1 MEKQLSK
8 KSKRKKLII
17 AITMIVILLLSAIN
31 FTMLIEKNRIL
42 PKKANEL
49 EQTNESLLP
58 YTEATYTVNEINED
72 NMNVTIIIK
81 NDLGIHKIVEPNGN
95 ELAVNNK
102 NTVAIDYNVVSGQNY
117 VFKIQAQ
124 NETEEKEYTLSADI
138 NAKPIIQQGAAYAY
152 PILYDTGFKVERTV
166 SIDYGE
172 ATEKFYSIDGGNT
185 WIEYTGDIKIHNEC
199 NLIAKTK
206 NAKNEI
212 AKIDNKKITLG
223 LANDAIGPLAYDGNE
238 STSERCF
245 WGCKFYV
252 DSSAWGKTL
261 NVKFNAN
268 ISDRYNYLYLY
279 LYKYDSTV
287 TNFFLRECDMG
298 TEPSNPTTQ
307 TKTITIPQDT
317 YYVKTSD
324 VRDYY
329 GQHRSCIFEMWITD

>member
-1 MEKQLSK
+1 MEKQLNK

-117 VFKIQAQ
+117 VFKIQAE

-138 NAKPIIQQGAAYAY
+138 NANKVQHMHTQFYMIQV
-152 PILYDTGFKVERTV
+152 LK
-166 SIDYGE
+166 
-172 ATEKFYSIDGGNT
+172 
-185 WIEYTGDIKIHNEC
+185 
-199 NLIAKTK
+199 
-206 NAKNEI
+206 
-212 AKIDNKKITLG
+212 
-223 LANDAIGPLAYDGNE
+223 
-238 STSERCF
+238 
-245 WGCKFYV
+245 
-252 DSSAWGKTL
+252 
-261 NVKFNAN
+261 
-268 ISDRYNYLYLY
+268 
-279 LYKYDSTV
+279 
-287 TNFFLRECDMG
+287 
-298 TEPSNPTTQ
+298 
-307 TKTITIPQDT
+307 
-317 YYVKTSD
+317 
-324 VRDYY
+324 
-329 GQHRSCIFEMWITD
+329 